1 MRETGMRLQ
10 QQRLF
15 SFSLSNREGCDM
27 NYIVVGL
34 LLLAIFIAIWH
45 SRHLTIA
52 ALRTD
57 DVNAFKHYIE
67 RRERILK
74 SPFFADVMCGAAHS
88 YFLKAVEDS
97 RVHHYGET
105 RAFTHISLVKGW
117 PGEYVINYFGHD
129 RHLLDEYQSA
139 VTACQIENSRR
150 RLLADLMC
158 SLDAA
163 ESQIFRQGTEFI
175 DAFLSRLNFLEFD
188 PIGECP
194 SYEFKISVEDL
205 DMNVPLLL
213 DKPSRKGGF
222 PAMIHERKKIFTLI
236 LASIILAMLA
246 GLCIHFSDSFYYPG
260 IAHYRTYSDL
270 FGAFPAA
277 PTHKWPIVFSMG
289 AFIFGTAFALS
300 IMLIVRRGQNPIE
313 KWRQSK
319 YLVLRYCSFPVLTGG
334 ILLLHYTLCD
344 FVGDRWFVL
353 NQMFNTDFFSL
364 LKKVYFYLHETT
376 PFLFCFAALWY
387 AVSHTCL
394 SKRLWKITSSGVF
407 LTFSICGV
415 FFLIFD
421 LWFQQWA
428 ILPLVG
434 CIIWAIMLHVIWFRT
449 IKNQAHKGNS

>member
-1 MRETGMRLQ
+1 
-10 QQRLF
+10 
-15 SFSLSNREGCDM
+15 M

-45 SRHLTIA
+45 SRHLTIT
-52 ALRTD
+52 ALITD
-57 DVNAFKHYIE
+57 DVNTFKQHIE
-67 RRERILK
+67 RRERILQT
-74 SPFFADVMCGAAHS
+74 PFFADAMCGVAHS
-88 YFLKAVEDS
+88 CFLKSIEDS

-105 RAFTHISLVKGW
+105 RAFTHISLVNGW

-139 VTACQIENSRR
+139 VTACQIADSRR

-163 ESQIFRQGTEFI
+163 ESQINRQGTEFI
-175 DAFLSRLNFLEFD
+175 DAFLSRLSFLEFD

-205 DMNVPLLL
+205 DMNAPLLPN
-213 DKPSRKGGF
+213 KPRRKGGF
-222 PAMIHERKKIFTLI
+222 TAMIHERKKIFTLI
-236 LASIILAMLA
+236 LASIILAMLT

-277 PTHKWPIVFSMG
+277 PTHKWPIVFSVG
-289 AFIFGTAFALS
+289 AFIFGTTFALS
-300 IMLIVRRGQNPIE
+300 IMIIIRRGQNPDE
-313 KWRQSK
+313 KWIKSK
-319 YLVLRYCSFPVLTGG
+319 YLVSRYCSLPILTGG
-334 ILLLHYTLCD
+334 ILLTHYTLCD

-353 NQMFNTDFFSL
+353 NKLFNTDFFSL
-364 LKKVYFYLHETT
+364 LKKVYFYLHEIT
-376 PFLFCFAALWY
+376 PFLFCLVALWC
-387 AVSHTCL
+387 AVSHTYL
-394 SKRLWKITSSGVF
+394 SKKPWRIISIGALLVF
-407 LTFSICGV
+407 SACGA

-428 ILPLVG
+428 ILPLIS
-434 CIIWAIMLHVIWFRT
+434 CIALTTVFHAIWFRLT
-449 IKNQAHKGNS
+449 KKQAFKGTP